1 MKIIKAF
8 CFFYTVSLIFLS
20 CTGSE
25 DKQAEDIAVVPTVV
39 AKVETD
45 TVKLKIQHALEKIA
59 SADLEVGGFKLVFL
73 NIDSLRYKTVS
84 IKDFYQQRKENL
96 ERSREEYRKINE
108 RLARSG
114 IKTDQSKYLD
124 DSLKS
129 NKAVES
135 LTNLIAKAD
144 TAKTIYSATYR
155 LNAKTNTTSYN
166 TIYTKFLFVK
176 DLTEVKMQFGDIKK

>member
-1 MKIIKAF
+1 MKMIKVF
-8 CFFYTVSLIFLS
+8 CLLYTVSLIFLS
-20 CTGSE
+20 CAGSE
-25 DKQAEDIAVVPTVV
+25 DRQPEDVTATLPVVSK
-39 AKVETD
+39 AETD

-59 SADLEVGGFKLVFL
+59 SADLEVGGFKLLFL
-73 NIDSLRYKTVS
+73 NIDSLKYKPVS
-84 IKDFYQQRKENL
+84 IKDFYLQRKENL

-114 IKTDQSKYLD
+114 IKADQSKYLD

-135 LTNLIAKAD
+135 LTQLINKAD
-144 TAKTIYSATYR
+144 TLKTIYSATYH